1 MQARRLAA
9 CTQRPKHCRENEYRY
24 FRSCCPKG
32 NCSGERARRT
42 TSESKKRLV
51 RMDQGCFSLLPH
63 LGPRT
68 STIFYENSTD
78 RLSVVRNSG
87 RNPTYARSPE
97 PLKRGS
103 GNPRKI
109 FLDFSHKNTTKTFSY
124 IEAKMFEHWMMTTNF
139 LISVAAISSLM
150 LSIYNQLRAPVATP
164 VARPVLQ
171 RSDATLGA

>member
-1 MQARRLAA
+1 
-9 CTQRPKHCRENEYRY
+9 
-24 FRSCCPKG
+24 
-32 NCSGERARRT
+32 
-42 TSESKKRLV
+42 
-51 RMDQGCFSLLPH
+51 MDQGCFSLLPH

-87 RNPTYARSPE
+87 RNPTYARSTGTPQKGF
-97 PLKRGS
+97 PGAK
-103 GNPRKI
+103 PRKI